1 MQPILNFVV
10 LKMFFV
16 GVSSVAFLKKRRYT
30 VYTHF
35 KETPMDTLSLHALLN
50 LTPGQGPVALCGS
63 GGKTSLCYALARETL
78 AAGSRTAVTTTT
90 HMFRPDKSW
99 QTLWQGTKAE
109 EILAILESGRLPVC
123 GRLEGGKFTFGG
135 QSQWQTLVST
145 VPCLYVEADGSR
157 RLPLK
162 FPNNTEPVLLP
173 EIRHIF
179 VVAGLSG
186 LYRPAEQVCH
196 RWALARE
203 RLSKLPENMDEA
215 AVAEL
220 LWAGYGSYHPQFIL
234 NQADTPA
241 LRQTGEHIAALLQER
256 GAEAVYILSLKE
268 MGLHYV

>member
-1 MQPILNFVV
+1 
-10 LKMFFV
+10 
-16 GVSSVAFLKKRRYT
+16 
-30 VYTHF
+30 
-35 KETPMDTLSLHALLN
+35 MDTFFLHALLN
-50 LTPGQGPVALCGS
+50 LTPGQGPVAFCGS
-63 GGKTSLCYALARETL
+63 GGKTSLCYALAQEAL
-78 AAGSRTAVTTTT
+78 AAGSRTAVATTT
-90 HMFRPDKSW
+90 HMFRPNKPW

-109 EILAILESGRLPVC
+109 ELLSILKSGLLPVC
-123 GRLEGGKFTFGG
+123 GRPEGGKFTFGG
-135 QSQWQTLVST
+135 PAQWQTLVST

-162 FPNNTEPVLLP
+162 FPNDAEPVLLP

-203 RLSKLPENMDEA
+203 RFPKLPENMDEA

-220 LWAGYGSYHPQFIL
+220 LWAGYGSYQPQFIL

-241 LRQTGEHIAALLQER
+241 LRQAGERIAALLKER
-256 GAEAVYILSLKE
+256 GAETVCILSLKK

>member
-1 MQPILNFVV
+1 M
-10 LKMFFV
+10 
-16 GVSSVAFLKKRRYT
+16 
-30 VYTHF
+30 
-35 KETPMDTLSLHALLN
+35 
-50 LTPGQGPVALCGS
+50 
-63 GGKTSLCYALARETL
+63 
-78 AAGSRTAVTTTT
+78 
-90 HMFRPDKSW
+90 
-99 QTLWQGTKAE
+99 
-109 EILAILESGRLPVC
+109 
-123 GRLEGGKFTFGG
+123 
-135 QSQWQTLVST
+135 
-145 VPCLYVEADGSR
+145 EADGSR

-162 FPNNTEPVLLP
+162 FPNDTEPVLLP

-203 RLSKLPENMDEA
+203 RLPKLPENIDEA

-241 LRQTGEHIAALLQER
+241 LRQAGEHIAALLQER